1 MVETLCSSETKG
13 SATTTCTDK
22 TGTLTCY
29 KMTTR
34 AAFGDGLL
42 FTEQG
47 TEQMQDFLWHA
58 KGLPAPCVCIC
69 TRDESGFCDTD
80 GGSLEE
86 GGRAWL
92 TNTPTSRRWR
102 GTDRPAPGTK
112 AGRRRDFL

>member
-29 KMTTR
+29 KMSTH
-34 AAFGDGLL
+34 AAFVDGLL

-69 TRDESGFCDTD
+69 
-80 GGSLEE
+80 
-86 GGRAWL
+86 
-92 TNTPTSRRWR
+92 
-102 GTDRPAPGTK
+102 PGTNPAFAILTAALLK
-112 AGRRRDFL
+112 RAEEPG